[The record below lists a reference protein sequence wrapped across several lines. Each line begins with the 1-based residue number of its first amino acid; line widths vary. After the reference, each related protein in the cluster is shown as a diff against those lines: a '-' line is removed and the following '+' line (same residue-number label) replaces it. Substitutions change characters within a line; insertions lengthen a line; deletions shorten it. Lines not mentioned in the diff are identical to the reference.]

1 MYRVVDIVLVSRPAP
16 AVIVGLQFIIATQN
30 ERVGKL
36 LQSVLSVM
44 VAIAAEGLEESVG
57 WASVVV

>member
-1 MYRVVDIVLVSRPAP
+1 MLIFLVVFL
-16 AVIVGLQFIIATQN
+16 
-30 ERVGKL
+30 KL